1 MEKTI
6 KNYRITDPRKIRV
19 KHCQLSDIMGMYDLF
34 SQEGCNKSE
43 NKFSNE
49 QKGIYLDGIQTR
61 IAQNNKTS
69 KKASADFLI
78 CVNDNKVLLA
88 DAKFRVQN
96 IENVEKRSLNAKIDQ
111 SRALIESDDCF
122 VENKLYVVY
131 LKKVLTPQKA
141 NRLSSL
147 MGKSPKFHFLTA
159 EQFRGIFE

>member
-1 MEKTI
+1 M
-6 KNYRITDPRKIRV
+6 
-19 KHCQLSDIMGMYDLF
+19 
-34 SQEGCNKSE
+34 
-43 NKFSNE
+43 
-49 QKGIYLDGIQTR
+49 DGIQTR
-61 IAQNNKTS
+61 IAQNNKTN
-69 KKASADFLI
+69 KKASADILI

-96 IENVEKRSLNAKIDQ
+96 VENVEKSSLNAKIDQ
-111 SRALIESDDCF
+111 SRVLVESDDYS

-147 MGKSPKFHFLTA
+147 IDKSPKFHFLTA

>member
-6 KNYRITDPRKIRV
+6 KNYRITDPRRIRV
-19 KHCQLSDIMGMYDLF
+19 KHCQSTDIIGMFDLF

-49 QKGIYLDGIQTR
+49 QEGIYLDGIQER
-61 IAQNNKTS
+61 IARNNKTD

-88 DAKFRVQN
+88 DAKFRVKN
-96 IENVEKRSLNAKIDQ
+96 VENVERSSLNSKIDQ
-111 SRALIESDDCF
+111 SRVLIESDDYM
-122 VENKLYVVY
+122 VENKLYIVY
-131 LKKVLTPQKA
+131 SKKILTPQKA

-147 MGKSPKFHFLTA
+147 TGKSPRFHFLTA

>member
-1 MEKTI
+1 MF
-6 KNYRITDPRKIRV
+6 
-19 KHCQLSDIMGMYDLF
+19 DLF

-49 QKGIYLDGIQTR
+49 QEGIYLDGIQER
-61 IAQNNKTS
+61 IARNNKTD

-88 DAKFRVQN
+88 DAKFRVKN
-96 IENVEKRSLNAKIDQ
+96 VENVERSSLNSKIDQ
-111 SRALIESDDCF
+111 SRVLIESDDYM
-122 VENKLYVVY
+122 VENKLYIVY
-131 LKKVLTPQKA
+131 SKKILTPQKA

-147 MGKSPKFHFLTA
+147 TGKSPRFHFLTA

>member
-6 KNYRITDPRKIRV
+6 KNYRITDPRRIRV
-19 KHCQLSDIMGMYDLF
+19 KHCQSSDIIGMFDLF

-49 QKGIYLDGIQTR
+49 QEGIYLDGIQER
-61 IAQNNKTS
+61 IARNNKTD

-88 DAKFRVQN
+88 DAKFRVKN
-96 IENVEKRSLNAKIDQ
+96 VENVERSSLNSKIDQ
-111 SRALIESDDCF
+111 SRVLIESDDYM
-122 VENKLYVVY
+122 VENKLYIVY
-131 LKKVLTPQKA
+131 SKKILTPQKA

-147 MGKSPKFHFLTA
+147 TGKSPRFHFLTA